1 MYRIAIAGFQHE
13 TNTFV
18 SKPTTLAQFQVA
30 DSCATMFQESSM
42 ISGTRAMKLPA
53 AGIFDA
59 CRSASM

>member
-18 SKPTTLAQFQVA
+18 SKPTILIRFQVA
-30 DSCATMFQESSM
+30 NSCAEMFQESSM